1 MGRDLDFLLVEEM
14 AAFVPSDRQTTLKL
28 LIQERVNPQVLG
40 KLTLSEIEVLEPYI
54 SPFSLV
60 EVLTWFR
67 VPGFFEWLLTPDS
80 FMMTIYKAKNKA
92 AETVI
97 DMLDLDPTEELDSKI
112 LSVKLKAAELLL
124 KSDMK
129 REQKVKNT
137 MVINNRLPKHLANK
151 SVEALEGELRKLK
164 E

>member
-1 MGRDLDFLLVEEM
+1 MSRDLDLLLVEEM
-14 AAFVPSDRQTTLKL
+14 AAFAPSDRQTTLKL

-40 KLTLSEIEVLEPYI
+40 KLTLSEVEVLEPYI
-54 SPFSLV
+54 SPFSMA
-60 EVLTWFR
+60 EVFAWFR

-80 FMMTIYKAKNKA
+80 FMMTIHKAKNKA

-97 DMLDLDPTEELDSKI
+97 DMLDLDPTEEMDSKI

>member
-1 MGRDLDFLLVEEM
+1 MSRDLDLILVEEM
-14 AAFVPSDRQTTLKL
+14 AAFVPNDRQTTLKL
-28 LIQERVNPQVLG
+28 LIHERVNPQVLG
-40 KLTLSEIEVLEPYI
+40 KLTLEAFEDLEPHI
-54 SPFSLV
+54 APFSLT
-60 EVLTWFR
+60 EVLVWMR
-67 VPGFFEWLLTPDS
+67 IPGFFEWLLLPDS
-80 FMMTIYKAKNKA
+80 FILTMHKAKNKA

-97 DMLDLDPTEELDSKI
+97 DMLDLDPTEEMDSKI

-129 REQKVKNT
+129 REQRVKNT
-137 MVINNRLPKHLANK
+137 MVINTRLPKHLANK

>member
-1 MGRDLDFLLVEEM
+1 MSRDLDLLLVEEIT
-14 AAFVPSDRQTTLKL
+14 AFAPSDRQTMLRL
-28 LIQERVNPQVLG
+28 LLHERVNPQVLG
-40 KLTLSEIEVLEPYI
+40 KLTFDSLDVLETYI
-54 SPFSLV
+54 SPFSMCEILV
-60 EVLTWFR
+60 WMRT
-67 VPGFFEWLLTPDS
+67 PGFFEWLLVPDS
-80 FMMTIYKAKNKA
+80 FILTMHKAKNKA

-97 DMLDLDPTEELDSKI
+97 DMLDLDPTEEMDSKI

-129 REQKVKNT
+129 REQRIKNT
-137 MVINNRLPKHLANK
+137 MVIHNSLPKHLANK